1 MGIIDINYNKKT
13 THATYSCMD
22 STIKIMDL
30 YTSKTISLECNV
42 MENWKVLYVG
52 EDIVTAGDLGRIH
65 FYDQTSN

>member
-1 MGIIDINYNKKT
+1 MGIININYNKKT

-52 EDIVTAGDLGRIH
+52 
-65 FYDQTSN
+65 